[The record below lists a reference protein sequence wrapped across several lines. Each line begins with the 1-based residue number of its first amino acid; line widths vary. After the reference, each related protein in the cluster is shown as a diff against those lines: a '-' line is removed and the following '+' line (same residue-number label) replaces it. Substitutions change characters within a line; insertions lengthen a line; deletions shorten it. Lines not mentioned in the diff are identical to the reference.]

1 MSETDDRR
9 AHPRV
14 SVDAVVRLRES
25 GTGDSGIPCRISDA
39 SQGGVAVVTEER
51 PQSDF
56 IWVEILT
63 SSGHQVGDPLQAHV
77 LRVDPRPEGGY
88 HVACMFE
95 PPAD

>member
-25 GTGDSGIPCRISDA
+25 GTDGAGIPCRISDA
-39 SQGGVAVVTEER
+39 SQGGVAVITQER
-51 PQSDF
+51 PESEY

-63 SSGHQVGDPLQAHV
+63 TSGHQVGDPLQAQV
-77 LRVDPRPEGGY
+77 LRVDPHPEGGY
-88 HVACMFE
+88 HVACVFE